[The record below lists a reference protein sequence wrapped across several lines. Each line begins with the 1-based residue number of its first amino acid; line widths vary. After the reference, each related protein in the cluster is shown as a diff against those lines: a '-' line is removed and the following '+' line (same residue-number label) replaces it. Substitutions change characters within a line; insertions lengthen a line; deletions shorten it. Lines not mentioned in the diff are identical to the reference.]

1 MSGLDRRS
9 FLLLT
14 AAGLAAGR
22 RLTPPTPRPAASRRP
37 RAVAFDGFAIFDPRP
52 IAALAEALF
61 PGRGRDLVGAW
72 RTRQFEYQW
81 LRALSDRYADFWQ
94 VTEESLLFAARSLRI
109 ELDVESRTRL
119 MQAHLALEAW
129 PDVPAALQAL
139 REAGLRLAILS
150 NMTSKMLTAGIEQA
164 GLSGV
169 FEQVLSTDVIRS
181 YKPAPRA
188 YRLAVDAF
196 HLEPAEILFVA
207 FAGWDAVGARWFGYP
222 TYWANRLDLPAE
234 ELGAQPD
241 HMGRD
246 LAGLPGLLLREVP
259 A

>member
-1 MSGLDRRS
+1 MSGLDRRR
-9 FLLLT
+9 FLFLT

-52 IAALAEALF
+52 ISGLAEALF

-94 VTEESLLFAARSLRI
+94 VTEESLRYAARSLRI
-109 ELDVESRTRL
+109 ELDPESRSRL

-129 PDVPAALQAL
+129 PDVPASLQAL
-139 REAGLRLAILS
+139 RAAGLRLALLS
-150 NMTSKMLTAGIEQA
+150 NMTSSMLTSGIEHA
-164 GLSGV
+164 GLPGV

-181 YKPAPRA
+181 YKPDPRA
-188 YRLAVDAF
+188 YRLAVDAL
-196 HLEPAEILFVA
+196 HLERAEILFVA

-222 TYWANRLDLPAE
+222 TFWANRLDLPAE
-234 ELGAQPD
+234 EMGAPPD
-241 HMGRD
+241 ATGRD
-246 LAGLPGLLLREVP
+246 LSGLPELLLRELP